1 MSRIFVPILEPKIKN
16 SMIISILDVSNQI
29 FLQYYTCIK
38 CVVIN
43 HIHNHKITLSYL
55 LLTTPEGSLL
65 PNDFHSY
72 FHVFLCVLILS
83 RQPLLL
89 CVYDCN
95 SHVMPGNMLWHAF
108 FYSSS
113 CNFSIYPL
121 SDHLPWVLRRSY
133 PCPVQVQAFSITY
146 LNTLA
151 SYESHT

>member
-1 MSRIFVPILEPKIKN
+1 
-16 SMIISILDVSNQI
+16 MIISILDVSNQI

-83 RQPLLL
+83 R
-89 CVYDCN
+89 
-95 SHVMPGNMLWHAF
+95 
-108 FYSSS
+108 
-113 CNFSIYPL
+113 
-121 SDHLPWVLRRSY
+121 
-133 PCPVQVQAFSITY
+133 
-146 LNTLA
+146 
-151 SYESHT
+151 